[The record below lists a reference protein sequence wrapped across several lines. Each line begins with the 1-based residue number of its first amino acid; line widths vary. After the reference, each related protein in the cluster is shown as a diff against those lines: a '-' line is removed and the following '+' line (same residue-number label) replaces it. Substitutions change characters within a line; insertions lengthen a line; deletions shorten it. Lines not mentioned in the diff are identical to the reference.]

1 MPIYSLIPV
10 IQAKLFKEYLEIFE
24 KLVDEDDFYSGDGC
38 YTFEVEIVNVL
49 GGTYVDSSSMI
60 QFFWDENE
68 SDEDTTNDQPAES
81 C

>member
-1 MPIYSLIPV
+1 MPGTNG
-10 IQAKLFKEYLEIFE
+10 
-24 KLVDEDDFYSGDGC
+24 DELSEGDFYSGDGC

-49 GGTYVDSSSMI
+49 GGTYVDSSSKI

-68 SDEDTTNDQPAES
+68 ANNADRQAEA